1 MVDLNTKR
9 LRNVHR
15 MIRIYTT
22 AASVS
27 LNRVSEFVSQAQF
40 CICPLGYQ
48 YIRAPLAT
56 AIDRFMSILDD
67 ICDINIKF

>member
-1 MVDLNTKR
+1 MVDLNAKR
-9 LRNVHR
+9 LRNVHQ

-27 LNRVSEFVSQAQF
+27 HNRVSEFLSQAQF
-40 CICPLGYQ
+40 CICPLGRQ
-48 YIRAPLAT
+48 YISAPLAT

-67 ICDINIKF
+67 ICDINMKF